1 MNPANQLL
9 ERIES
14 SRMWAYFHKDWLLQ
28 IRGLIRPQLPAEFS
42 VFVES
47 EAVLIAPS
55 DNDRLAQVAP
65 DLAVARSEPVLTTT
79 STFGKP
85 TTAVIE
91 VDEPCELFH
100 QYRLIIRR
108 VPDNQVVAAAEL
120 LSPTNKGTFGEL
132 EKNKYLRK
140 REQYLDA
147 GVNLLEIDA
156 LRGGDRLLPR
166 AAERLAEYDRN
177 AWSVWH
183 DADRRRYRGWGWNEA
198 DPLPTVTWP
207 IEPSRQVIVD
217 LAEAFRQACEFNP
230 WERLV
235 SQENH

>member
-1 MNPANQLL
+1 MHPANQLL
-9 ERIES
+9 ERIEAG
-14 SRMWAYFHKDWLLQ
+14 RLWAYFHKDWLLQ

-55 DNDRLAQVAP
+55 DSERLTPVAP
-65 DLAVARSEPVLTTT
+65 DLAVARSEPVLTTMR
-79 STFGKP
+79 SFGQP
-85 TTAVIE
+85 TTAVVE

-100 QYRLIIRR
+100 QYRLVIRR

-120 LSPTNKGTFGEL
+120 LSPTNKGVFGDL
-132 EKNKYLRK
+132 EKSKYLRK
-140 REQYLDA
+140 REHYLDA

-156 LRGGDRLLPR
+156 LQRGDRLVPH
-166 AAERLAEYDRN
+166 ATQRLAEYDRN
-177 AWSVWH
+177 AWSVCH
-183 DADRRRYRGWGWNEA
+183 DADRRRYRGWGWNNS
-198 DPLPTVTWP
+198 DSLPTVTWP

-217 LAEAFRQACEFNP
+217 LSEAFRQACEFNP

-235 SQENH
+235 AGG

>member
-9 ERIES
+9 ERIEAE
-14 SRMWAYFHKDWLLQ
+14 RLWAYFHKDWLLQ

-55 DNDRLAQVAP
+55 DNERLMPVAP
-65 DLAVARSEPVLTTT
+65 DLAVARSEPVL
-79 STFGKP
+79 STMSHFGQP
-85 TTAVIE
+85 TAALVE

-100 QYRLIIRR
+100 QYRLVIRR

-120 LSPTNKGTFGEL
+120 LSPTNKGVFGEL
-132 EKNKYLRK
+132 EKSKYLRK

-156 LRGGDRLLPR
+156 LHQGDRLVPH
-166 AAERLAEYDRN
+166 ATARLAEYDRN
-177 AWSVWH
+177 AWSVCH
-183 DADRRRYRGWGWNEA
+183 DADRRRYRGWGWNNS

-207 IEPSRQVIVD
+207 IESSRQVIVD
-217 LAEAFRQACEFNP
+217 LSEAFRQACEFNP

-235 SQENH
+235 AGR

>member
-1 MNPANQLL
+1 MTPANQLL
-9 ERIES
+9 ERIEAG
-14 SRMWAYFHKDWLLQ
+14 RLWAYFHKDWLLQ
-28 IRGLIRPQLPAEFS
+28 IRGLIRPQLPSEFS

-47 EAVLIAPS
+47 EVVLIAPAEFES
-55 DNDRLAQVAP
+55 VTTTAF
-65 DLAVARSEPVLTTT
+65 DLAVARAESGDGHVGE
-79 STFGKP
+79 FGRP
-85 TTAVIE
+85 TTAVIKVE
-91 VDEPCELFH
+91 EPCELFH
-100 QYRLIIRR
+100 QYRLVIRR

-166 AAERLAEYDRN
+166 AAERLADYDRN
-177 AWSVWH
+177 AWSVSH
-183 DADRRRYRGWGWNEA
+183 DSDRRRYRGWGWNNA

-235 SQENH
+235 ADG

>member
-9 ERIES
+9 ERIEAG
-14 SRMWAYFHKDWLLQ
+14 RLLAYFHKDWLLQ

-42 VFVES
+42 IFVES

-55 DNDRLAQVAP
+55 DNEHLTPVAP
-65 DLAVARSEPVLTTT
+65 DLAVARSEPVLTTM
-79 STFGKP
+79 SSFGQP
-85 TTAVIE
+85 TTAVVE

-100 QYRLIIRR
+100 QYRLVIRR

-120 LSPTNKGTFGEL
+120 LSPTNKGVFGEL
-132 EKNKYLRK
+132 EKSKYLRK

-156 LRGGDRLLPR
+156 LQRGDRLVPH
-166 AAERLAEYDRN
+166 ATERLAQYDRN
-177 AWSVWH
+177 AWSVCH
-183 DADRRRYRGWGWNEA
+183 DTDRRRYRGWGWNNS
-198 DPLPTVTWP
+198 DPLPTVTWS
-207 IEPSRQVIVD
+207 IEPTRQVIVD
-217 LAEAFRQACEFNP
+217 LSEAFRQACEFNP

-235 SQENH
+235 AGG